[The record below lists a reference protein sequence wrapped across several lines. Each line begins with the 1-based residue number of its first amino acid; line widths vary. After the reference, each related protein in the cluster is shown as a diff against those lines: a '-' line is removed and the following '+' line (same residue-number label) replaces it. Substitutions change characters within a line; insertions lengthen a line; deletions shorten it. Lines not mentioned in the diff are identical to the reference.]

1 MMKAPDTVQP
11 KPRLCA
17 FEVASKL
24 PFVTSVGPNS
34 LNTGPANAVEPKAAA
49 KADTSPTRR
58 VLARFMSLPIACL
71 VRCCKLPQAT
81 FAPFFDYSSNSMG
94 YKKSDTGFLERCKE
108 SRQS

>member
-1 MMKAPDTVQP
+1 MVKAPDTVQP

-24 PFVTSVGPNS
+24 PLVTRLGPNS

-58 VLARFMSLPIACL
+58 VLARFMSLPYLACR
-71 VRCCKLPQAT
+71 VRCCRLRRQLLRHFWIIQVIPMVTGNQA
-81 FAPFFDYSSNSMG
+81 PDY
-94 YKKSDTGFLERCKE
+94 
-108 SRQS
+108 